1 MDYTLAD
8 MVGMVAR
15 SRPAQVAATVLGEET
30 TTYSF
35 AELWDRIGDLADAVS
50 DTEAGAHGPMVATL
64 LPNSLD
70 ALAAARAGPRGGVA
84 AVPLNNR
91 LADRELQ
98 HILADSEARTILA
111 AGEYVEVARRIAGA
125 GVRVVDADTVV
136 AGTRDRDL
144 IADPERGARVAVVFY
159 TSGTTGLPKGAAVRN
174 DDWVVNTMRWGWQ
187 LRIQWDER
195 TLVPG
200 PLFHMSYSSFALA
213 TWLMGGEVRIMPSF
227 SAATAYE
234 EFAERS
240 TFAFLVPSM
249 TQMIHDEWVA
259 RGRVPM
265 PAARSIM
272 TSGAAAAVELVEA
285 AFDMFPGATIQETYG
300 WTEAGFATMEVK
312 TRETVRRGTV
322 GYNTVGSD
330 VAVFD
335 EDGKPCAPGERGEV
349 GIRTLAASVGY
360 LSPATVGA
368 NTRRGPWI
376 LSGDIG
382 TFDEAGRLIIID
394 RKHGM
399 IISGGE
405 NVYAAEVEKVVG
417 QHPAVHECVVVGRP
431 SRQWGEEIVAVA
443 VLEAGG
449 ELDLDGLRAFCREH
463 LAAYK
468 VPRDLAIVDE
478 LPRNSMGKLQRF
490 EVKRVLEATG

>member
-15 SRPAQVAATVLGEET
+15 SRPDQVAATVLGAT
-30 TTYSF
+30 STAYTF
-35 AELWDRIGDLADAVS
+35 AQLWDRVGDLADAVS
-50 DTEAGAHGPMVATL
+50 ATAGGEHGPMVATL
-64 LPNSLD
+64 LPNGLD
-70 ALAAARAGPRGGVA
+70 ALASYLACQRAGVG

-98 HILADSEARTILA
+98 HILADSEARTVLA
-111 AGEYVEVARRIAGA
+111 AGEYVEVARRIAA
-125 GVRVVDADTVV
+125 PGVRVVDADTVV
-136 AGTRDRDL
+136 PGERGRDL
-144 IADPERGARVAVVFY
+144 IEDPARGERVAVVFY

-174 DDWVVNTMRWGWQ
+174 DDWIVNTMRWGWQ

-227 SAATAYE
+227 SAAEAYD
-234 EFAERS
+234 EFAERA

-249 TQMIHDEWVA
+249 TQMIHDEWVV
-259 RGRVPM
+259 RGRAPM
-265 PAARSIM
+265 RTARSIM
-272 TSGAAAAVELVEA
+272 TSGAAAAADLVEA
-285 AFDMFPGATIQETYG
+285 AFDMFPDATIQETYG

-312 TRETVRRGTV
+312 SRDTVRRGTV
-322 GYNTVGSD
+322 GYSTVGSD

-335 EDGKPCAPGERGEV
+335 DDGRPCPPGQRGEV
-349 GIRTLAASVGY
+349 GIRTIAASIGY
-360 LSPATVGA
+360 LSPQAAGA
-368 NTRRGPWI
+368 DTRRGPWI

-382 TFDEAGRLIIID
+382 SFDDAGRLTIVD

-405 NVYAAEVEKVVG
+405 NVYAAEVEQVVDR
-417 QHPAVHECVVVGRP
+417 HPAVHECVVVGRP

-443 VLEAGG
+443 VLEDGA
-449 ELDLDGLRAFCREH
+449 ELQRDDLRAYCREH
-463 LAAYK
+463 LADYK
-468 VPRDLAIVDE
+468 VPRDLVVVAA

-490 EVKRVLEATG
+490 EVKRVLEAAG